1 MLSVTLSVEWVDDDK
16 FAWCVSSTNP
26 AGRGMR
32 YSAESLQKALDAVSE
47 EARRSIE
54 QQIEEQLRGSLR

>member
-1 MLSVTLSVEWVDDDK
+1 MFSVTLSVEWIDDDK
-16 FAWCVSSTNP
+16 FAWCVSATNP
-26 AGRGMR
+26 AGMGMR

-47 EARRSIE
+47 AARRSIE